1 MRAHVLLLI
10 GFLFA
15 ACGDD
20 DGSTADAGDPG
31 DTGGPDDAGG
41 VDGDAGSADAG
52 AGDGGTDEICMPA
65 TFPPDPGACA
75 ALPND
80 YSPGAD
86 DAWEACISDD
96 GRYHSVEPTIST
108 SARVMAFEEIGA
120 MLFTP
125 GADPTSDDFVMARMI
140 YQESEGLDSRVVR
153 RYDPHFTVPDG
164 TDCTMADVGSMY
176 PSYCVGPARM
186 QPLLLDAFNQ
196 GIAGAEP
203 RKNAARI
210 EAALLWFLAIS
221 TYKESLTCTTTAKD
235 CDSSY
240 AYYTGGEA
248 ARCGIGLSRY
258 VAEVDPYAHDRAWD
272 GLLAVRCWRDLD
284 SADVATDLTMRDRA
298 RDQYDRAVQD
308 GVAAILRDRLEQLAA
323 TAGAERDYY
332 YAFVQVLAVPVVEE
346 MERRGNATEA
356 ANLSAEMDELD
367 PSMVDTVA
375 ALAAIDAVYDCP

>member
-1 MRAHVLLLI
+1 MRTLAFLTFAFLL
-10 GFLFA
+10 

-20 DGSTADAGDPG
+20 DGTTTDAGG
-31 DTGGPDDAGG
+31 TADAGG
-41 VDGDAGSADAG
+41 VDDAGGMDDAG
-52 AGDGGTDEICMPA
+52 GGDDAGPGDGGPDELCTPA
-65 TFPPDPGACA
+65 SFPPDPSACA
-75 ALPND
+75 AMPND

-86 DAWEACISDD
+86 DAWDACISDD
-96 GRYHSVEPTIST
+96 GQYHSIEPTIST
-108 SARVMAFEEIGA
+108 SARVMAFEDIGA

-125 GADPTSDDFVMARMI
+125 GADPSSDAFLMARMI

-164 TDCTMADVGSMY
+164 TDCTMAGVPSMY
-176 PSYCVGPARM
+176 PGYCVGPARL
-186 QPLLLDAFNQ
+186 QPLLLDALNQ

-258 VAEVDPYAHDRAWD
+258 VAEVDAYAHDRAWD

-284 SADVATDLTMRDRA
+284 SADVASDLAIRDGA
-298 RDQYDRAVQD
+298 RRQYDRAVQD
-308 GVAAILRDRLEQLAA
+308 GVAAILSDRLEQLAA
-323 TAGAERDYY
+323 TTDAERDYY
-332 YAFVQVLAVPVVEE
+332 YAFVQVLSVPVVEE
-346 MERRGNATEA
+346 MERRDNATEA
-356 ANLSAEMDELD
+356 ATLSAEMDELD
-367 PSMVDTVA
+367 PAMVDTA
-375 ALAAIDAVYDCP
+375 AAIAAIDAVYDCP